1 MTMVTDNSVI
11 ERYPEEMKTKGIIRQ
26 SVQNATNLLRIEI
39 LRCGGIAPPIIVEWS
54 IVKKDKANPLYALK
68 LLDYADELN
77 PVERSFANDYLAN
90 KQEQVGVDLSRML
103 RELLSRRA
111 CRQAGVINDAISGG
125 IRAES
130 RG

>member
-11 ERYPEEMKTKGIIRQ
+11 ERYSEEMKTKGIIRQ

-39 LRCGGIAPPIIVEWS
+39 LQCGGIVPPIFVEWS

-68 LLDYADELN
+68 LLDYADEPN
-77 PVERSFANDYLAN
+77 PVERSFVNDYLAN
-90 KQEQVGVDLSRML
+90 NREQLGVDLSRML

-111 CRQAGVINDAISGG
+111 RRQAGAINTAISGG
-125 IRAES
+125 IRVDF